1 MALQDAFLN
10 PLWLA
15 AALATVPVVVL
26 YLVRPDPERVE
37 LPTFRFLAAEERQR
51 TTTPVL
57 EQLSRSLLLALQV
70 LAILLVAAALAGPYV
85 TVAERTVVEETILV
99 VDTSASM
106 ATEADGATRFDRA
119 LAAARDEITETTT
132 VVTTAGG
139 VVSRRAAPSTTRQAL
154 DRLAVTDAPDD
165 LGAAITRARAL
176 ATEDV
181 RIVVLS
187 DFAGDGWTDAV
198 ATARARGLSVG
209 LQQFDRG
216 GGGNVGFVDRRFS
229 GSGVTLSVRN
239 FGDRSVTRTV
249 ALGSRRQR
257 VELGPGDVGTVTFP
271 VPAGGG
277 RATLS
282 PGDDFPTDD
291 AVFFAAP
298 DDPTVDALV
307 LTNDRNRFLITA
319 LEVADQVNVTV
330 RTPPTTVES
339 GYDVIVYSNVDSE
352 ALLPGNV
359 EAGRDVLA
367 EGGGVAVQA
376 QSDRPGYDGLALLNS
391 QGIDTSAAIR
401 RTVET
406 ELTRG
411 IDFQSPGRYERGAL
425 REGRALVELR
435 DGTPLIATARRDEG
449 RLLWYGYFEEDSN
462 FKFNYQY
469 PVFWRRASFYLA
481 GRQSLSELN
490 HETGATVE
498 FDRDDVEGP
507 DGRVRGPTV
516 ELRSAGFYLGER
528 RESAS
533 LLDESESAVGAT
545 GLADR
550 PDPAG
555 NLTRTERRTV
565 PRRLT
570 EFVAL
575 AALLVALVEIGY
587 VRYRGEL

>member
-1 MALQDAFLN
+1 
-10 PLWLA
+10 
-15 AALATVPVVVL
+15 
-26 YLVRPDPERVE
+26 
-37 LPTFRFLAAEERQR
+37 
-51 TTTPVL
+51 
-57 EQLSRSLLLALQV
+57 V

-376 QSDRPGYDGLALLNS
+376 QPDRPGYDGLALLNS

-469 PVFWRRASFYLA
+469 PVFWRRVSFYLA

>member
-291 AVFFAAP
+291 AVLLAAP

-376 QSDRPGYDGLALLNS
+376 QPDRPGYDGLALLNS